1 MRRLKGNVRTTFE
14 KHRWLGTLMVQQ
26 PFPCALVNVGALP
39 AAEAI
44 QLFLKHRPNSRW
56 VLLGQHAV
64 QSTPQMWTAW
74 IQASRNE
81 LRDGMVARSVD
92 AEFLRFLAG
101 THHISEAFSRA
112 GLQENQS
119 SAWIT
124 FVPEAIGQ
132 PNDLGH
138 LQPMPGD
145 VDAFEEELQTVAS
158 SLGWEVE
165 STEAILSIEGMRTLG
180 IDVEGWPEDRLE
192 EALLSHILMAD
203 DQSSSHR

>member
-1 MRRLKGNVRTTFE
+1 
-14 KHRWLGTLMVQQ
+14 
-26 PFPCALVNVGALP
+26 
-39 AAEAI
+39 
-44 QLFLKHRPNSRW
+44 
-56 VLLGQHAV
+56 
-64 QSTPQMWTAW
+64 
-74 IQASRNE
+74 
-81 LRDGMVARSVD
+81 MVARSVD

-112 GLQENQS
+112 GLQEAQS

-124 FVPEAIGQ
+124 YVPEAIGQ

-138 LQPMPGD
+138 LQPAPGD
-145 VDAFEEELQTVAS
+145 VAAFEKELQAVVS

-165 STEAILSIEGMRTLG
+165 TSDAILSIEGMRRLG
-180 IDVEGWPEDRLE
+180 VDVDGWPEDRLE